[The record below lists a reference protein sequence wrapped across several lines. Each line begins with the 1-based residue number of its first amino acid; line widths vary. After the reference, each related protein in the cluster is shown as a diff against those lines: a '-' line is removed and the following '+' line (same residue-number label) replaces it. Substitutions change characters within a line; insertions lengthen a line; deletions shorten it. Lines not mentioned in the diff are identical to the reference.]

1 MYLSKNYE
9 RNHLIYTWNI
19 IDVSEENKKLIDIMV
34 EMDGVE
40 FIGYEEFKLNLELL
54 ERGQWLAVYTDLIG
68 IWFGEDSRNQIAD
81 LLIEYGSTF

>member
-9 RNHLIYTWNI
+9 RNHLTYTWNI
-19 IDVSEENKKLIDIMV
+19 LEVSKKDKKLIDIMV

-40 FIGYEEFKLNLELL
+40 FIGYEEFKLNLSLL

-68 IWFGEDSRNQIAD
+68 IWFG
-81 LLIEYGSTF
+81 